1 MKFTVMT
8 LFPEMIRQAAEQS
21 IMGRAI
27 ASGVL
32 SVETVDFR
40 EYTHNKFKHV
50 DDYPFGGGAGMV
62 IQAAPVYECWQD
74 LTRGKEK
81 KPRVIYM
88 SPKGRTFTQAIARE
102 LAAEEELIIL
112 CGHYEGID
120 QRALDL
126 IVTDEIS
133 IGDYVLTG
141 GELPAAVVMDAISRM
156 VPGVL
161 SNEHSGEDESFMNSL
176 LEYPQ
181 YTRPAVWHGVEVP
194 AILLSGH
201 HANVDAWRRQESI
214 RRTFERR
221 PELLDQAVLSKKEK
235 AFLETLRNE
244 DDRPEPDLSRK
255 NT

>member
-8 LFPEMIRQAAEQS
+8 LFPDMILQAASAS

-27 ASGVL
+27 EAGVL
-32 SVETVDFR
+32 EVEAVDFR

-74 LTRGKEK
+74 IVKDKEK
-81 KPRVIYM
+81 KPRVLYM
-88 SPKGRTFTQAIARE
+88 SPKGKVLTQQMARE
-102 LAAEEELIIL
+102 LAKEEELILL

-126 IVTDEIS
+126 IVTDEVS

-141 GELPAAVVMDAISRM
+141 GELPALVVMDTVSRM
-156 VPGVL
+156 VGGVL
-161 SNEHSGEDESFMNSL
+161 GNQESAEDESFSGMY

-181 YTRPAVWHGVEVP
+181 YTRPRVFEGMEVP
-194 AILLSGH
+194 EVLLNGNHAAI
-201 HANVDAWRRQESI
+201 DEWRLEEAMKL
-214 RRTFERR
+214 TMERR
-221 PELLDQAVLSKKEK
+221 PELIDPDKMSVKERK
-235 AFLETLRNE
+235 IYNRLLEK
-244 DDRPEPDLSRK
+244 DR
-255 NT
+255 

>member
-8 LFPEMIRQAAEQS
+8 LFPDMILQAASAS

-27 ASGVL
+27 EAGVL
-32 SVETVDFR
+32 EVEAVDFR

-74 LTRGKEK
+74 IVKGKEK
-81 KPRVIYM
+81 KPRVLYM
-88 SPKGRTFTQAIARE
+88 SPKGKVLTQQMARE
-102 LAAEEELIIL
+102 LAQEEELILL

-126 IVTDEIS
+126 IVTDEVS

-141 GELPAAVVMDAISRM
+141 GELPALVVMDTVSRM
-156 VPGVL
+156 VGGVL
-161 SNEHSGEDESFMNSL
+161 GNQESAEDESFSGMY

-181 YTRPAVWHGVEVP
+181 YTRPRVFEGMEVP
-194 AILLSGH
+194 EVLLNGNHAAI
-201 HANVDAWRRQESI
+201 DEWRLEEAMKL
-214 RRTFERR
+214 TLERR
-221 PELLDQAVLSKKEK
+221 PELIDPDKMSVKERK
-235 AFLETLRNE
+235 IYNRLLEK
-244 DDRPEPDLSRK
+244 DR
-255 NT
+255 